1 MKIKILKII
10 PKEKNTT
17 IDYELAGHKRSLTSS
32 RERPESF
39 LKTIDA
45 LSNVALNI
53 CELKQPA
60 DEYTVTAVEMSHTS
74 NKKGE
79 SEACEISIQRGLK
92 AGKLKIKT
100 PKRYLVTNKS
110 DVLVLDDISQNAIR
124 EVCDSAEAYI
134 RGDDLNKQLYSQ
146 AELSLEGEAK
156 EAASGQ

>member
-10 PKEKNTT
+10 PKEKSTT
-17 IDYELAGHKRSLTSS
+17 IDYELDACKRSLTSG

-39 LKTIDA
+39 QQTVDA
-45 LSNVALNI
+45 LRNVALNI

-60 DEYTVTAVEMSHTS
+60 DEYLVTAIEMSHTS
-74 NKKGE
+74 NKNGE

-100 PKRYLVTNKS
+100 PKRYLVTDKS

-124 EVCDSAEAYI
+124 EACDSAEAYI
-134 RGDDLNKQLYSQ
+134 RDDDLNKQLYSQ
-146 AELSLEGEAK
+146 AELSLENEAM
-156 EAASGQ
+156 EASSGQ